1 VAAEDLPLPG
11 PDGLELPDESML
23 PEFDGVPLPMSE
35 SAPTE
40 HATTVIETGE
50 PSVLTAPARTIRE
63 PLNSDPFVDDPQY
76 SPSIP
81 TGPHHGHYDVE
92 PAAYYPWDGQPA
104 PIESSGTWLNRGVWY
119 AEADVIALYRIW
131 QRGDILMA
139 FEPVNNTNRLLFLR
153 SAHPGQDA
161 GVRTTLGRF
170 LFRDSH
176 NRDHTAEFTIYHSG
190 DWVVDCELTSLAP
203 NNLDVNPDL
212 AGNNPSFNNSSFQR
226 VIYSSRFNSF
236 ELNYRLKKRLGRDQM
251 VMDPNGYWRR
261 EAANGFNRNYL
272 AGFRFMEIRE
282 TLDWRAE
289 DIMVNGANARYL
301 INTDNDLFG
310 FQMGEGLEYESG
322 RWSVGISGR
331 MGLFVN
337 DADAH
342 SQLNF
347 TADDDDDFDRK
358 NTEDELSWMGEAHV
372 LGRFHLTPA
381 CSLRAGLDFMVL
393 DSLALAPR
401 QIDFIDVFSKVET
414 GGNPYY
420 MGGSLG
426 FEAYW

>member
-1 VAAEDLPLPG
+1 
-11 PDGLELPDESML
+11 
-23 PEFDGVPLPMSE
+23 
-35 SAPTE
+35 
-40 HATTVIETGE
+40 
-50 PSVLTAPARTIRE
+50 
-63 PLNSDPFVDDPQY
+63 
-76 SPSIP
+76 
-81 TGPHHGHYDVE
+81 
-92 PAAYYPWDGQPA
+92 
-104 PIESSGTWLNRGVWY
+104 
-119 AEADVIALYRIW
+119 
-131 QRGDILMA
+131 
-139 FEPVNNTNRLLFLR
+139 
-153 SAHPGQDA
+153 
-161 GVRTTLGRF
+161 
-170 LFRDSH
+170 
-176 NRDHTAEFTIYHSG
+176 
-190 DWVVDCELTSLAP
+190 
-203 NNLDVNPDL
+203 
-212 AGNNPSFNNSSFQR
+212 
-226 VIYSSRFNSF
+226 
-236 ELNYRLKKRLGRDQM
+236 LKKRLGRDQM

-261 EAANGFNRNYL
+261 EAADGYYRNYL

-289 DIMVNGANARYL
+289 DIMVNGANGRYL

-310 FQMGEGLEYESG
+310 FQVGEGIEYESG
-322 RWSVGISGR
+322 RWSIGISGQ

-358 NTEDELSWMGEAHV
+358 NSEDELSWMGEAHV
-372 LGRFHLTPA
+372 LGRYHLTPA

-420 MGGSLG
+420 LGGSLG